1 MEKNFVLI
9 VKYECG
15 ESAFL
20 TDTPDLIKALDEYN
34 KQRLAMLNEQSKH
47 FSLPIIREAHIYRL
61 FKDVSTTI

>member
-1 MEKNFVLI
+1 MEKNFVLV

-34 KQRLAMLNEQSKH
+34 KQRMAMLNEQSKH
-47 FSLPIIREAHIYRL
+47 FSLPIIKEAHVYRL
-61 FKDVSTTI
+61 FKDVSKTI